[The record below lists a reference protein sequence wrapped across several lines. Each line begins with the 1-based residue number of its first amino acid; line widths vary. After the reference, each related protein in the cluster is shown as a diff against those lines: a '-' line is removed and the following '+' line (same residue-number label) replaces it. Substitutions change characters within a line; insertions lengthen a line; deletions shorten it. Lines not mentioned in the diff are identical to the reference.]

1 MLGQEIAA
9 ALPELRAYA
18 ESRMWETATVRR
30 PGTDIPDDSIY
41 DTPEF
46 LPEPVYGPTIQ
57 PHEGKCRI
65 KAVTLQPRDEDSAGS
80 TVTVEALE
88 FHVPESAPALL
99 PGDVVFMAAD
109 TYTPRL
115 RGLTYRIT
123 ASHAATDTTAQR
135 VPITL
140 MSGVPS

>member
-1 MLGQEIAA
+1 MID
-9 ALPELRAYA
+9 
-18 ESRMWETATVRR
+18 TATVRR

-46 LPEPVYGPTIQ
+46 LPDPVYSGV
-57 PHEGKCRI
+57 CRI

-80 TVTVEALE
+80 TVTIEALE